1 MPQRETFILKMVKPD
16 AGEETKLALALRS
29 TTSGKQEVFG
39 NVQELVKF
47 LEAWP
52 PDDHT
57 NPPPDA
63 ARGTEDANRSGG

>member
-16 AGEETKLALALRS
+16 AGEEVKLALALRS

-52 PDDHT
+52 PGETPD
-57 NPPPDA
+57 PPPGAPSGTGDA
-63 ARGTEDANRSGG
+63 SHSG